1 MATDEWLCKGPSG
14 IQGEGVVGNNW
25 HKCFNNYIPN
35 IDKNCENSFHTESA
49 SKEYCYSRVISEI
62 DTLGSKFNPEN
73 YSCIIKKN
81 ESNCEGKYVSIFK
94 KEPKPPHYYSPPSEN
109 GNRELFMMDIPK
121 TFETYMDIL
130 ENDELKR
137 KAMEQKQIL
146 IDKLKQQ
153 DLEQKRKI
161 KQENDEKRRIFKLQL
176 ENEIKDEM
184 KESIKQ
190 QLFGIDNEIFKTI
203 QKQLID
209 KPKAIKIIEK
219 PIKIINETPDDLVL
233 KLQKL
238 QEDINSINKQMEK
251 HDHIELNE
259 TVVSNEKMLSN
270 EKILSKIKKDQENNE
285 RLLRSYMTESKPQE
299 INIKQILDNTEE
311 FLIKLLS
318 SPSIEAFSNKKCIW
332 NNISIILLVALSV
345 VCILYS

>member
-35 IDKNCENSFHTESA
+35 IDTNCENSFHTESA

-62 DTLGSKFNPEN
+62 DTLGSKFHPQN

-94 KEPKPPHYYSPPSEN
+94 KEPKSPHYYSPPSEN
-109 GNRELFMMDIPK
+109 GNRELFMMDIQK
-121 TFETYMDIL
+121 TFETYMDVL
-130 ENDELKR
+130 KNDELKR
-137 KAMEQKQIL
+137 EAMEQKQIM

-153 DLEQKRKI
+153 DLEQKRKL

-209 KPKAIKIIEK
+209 KPKPIKIIEK
-219 PIKIINETPDDLVL
+219 PIKIINETPDDLV
-233 KLQKL
+233 
-238 QEDINSINKQMEK
+238 
-251 HDHIELNE
+251 
-259 TVVSNEKMLSN
+259 
-270 EKILSKIKKDQENNE
+270 
-285 RLLRSYMTESKPQE
+285 
-299 INIKQILDNTEE
+299 
-311 FLIKLLS
+311 
-318 SPSIEAFSNKKCIW
+318 
-332 NNISIILLVALSV
+332 
-345 VCILYS
+345 